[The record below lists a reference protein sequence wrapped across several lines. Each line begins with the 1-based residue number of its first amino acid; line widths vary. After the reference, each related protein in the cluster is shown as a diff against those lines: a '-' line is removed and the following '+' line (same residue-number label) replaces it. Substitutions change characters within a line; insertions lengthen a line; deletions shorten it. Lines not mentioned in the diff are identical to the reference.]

1 MSTPVRRARFT
12 AVRAVRH
19 GLLAT
24 ALVLLVCAGVAVVS
38 WRSLSTLDGTLT
50 RLTAR
55 GSGQITQ
62 TTSDAVTVTWP
73 LPDGR
78 AATARV
84 PLAVTAPPAGTRADI
99 AYDPRDPGTAVVPGA
114 QVLADADR
122 ARGGIAFSALVAVAV
137 LLAGAWRVLTRARAT
152 RAPARRLLVR
162 RVRVQ
167 SGLLTRSWLETES
180 APERWIPVYYDPVLV
195 ALPAP
200 AEVEL
205 HGDPRRDRLVAAR
218 VPGPDGPVWL
228 YPSGPVTARHPRGR
242 RGDSPT
248 QPDPDQVAR
257 AHTGLA
263 RQLRADAVL
272 VIPAPF
278 VGLFWAYLDG
288 SGFTGWLGAT
298 TVAAALGLWLAAWR
312 GSDPS

>member
-38 WRSLSTLDGTLT
+38 WRSLSTLDGALT

-55 GSGQITQ
+55 ATGQITQ
-62 TTSDAVTVTWP
+62 AGPDAVTVSWT

-78 AATARV
+78 ATTARV
-84 PLAVTAPPAGTRADI
+84 PLAVTPPAVGTRAEL
-99 AYDPRDPGTAVVPGA
+99 AYDPRDPGTAVVAGA
-114 QVLADADR
+114 QLLADADR
-122 ARGGIAFSALVAVAV
+122 ARGGIAFSALVAAGV

-152 RAPARRLLVR
+152 RAPAHRALVR
-162 RVRVQ
+162 RVRIQ

-180 APERWIPVYYDPVLV
+180 APERWIPVYYDPALV

-205 HGDPRRDRLVAAR
+205 HGDPRRDRLVAVR
-218 VPGPDGPVWL
+218 LPGPLWL

-248 QPDPDQVAR
+248 QPDPDQVERAR
-257 AHTGLA
+257 TGLA
-263 RQLRADAVL
+263 RQFRADAVL

-298 TVAAALGLWLAAWR
+298 AVAAALGLWLAAWR